1 MNTPFVV
8 AGVIAIAAT
17 LMVIMQRNAVHA
29 LLYLIVSLFALAV
42 TMLFLGAAFV
52 AALEIIVYAGAIMV
66 LFIFVVMM
74 IGADSPALRL
84 RSWILPSLLGAVLL
98 GEVVYVLLQ
107 RPGGLSFS
115 KIIAIQPKEVGMALL
130 GPYVLGTEIAAF
142 LLLAGLVGAYHLAR
156 RRADDNT
163 NVIEEGRR

>member
-1 MNTPFVV
+1 VNTAFVI

-17 LMVIMQRNAVHA
+17 FLVIVQRNAVHA

-74 IGADSPALRL
+74 IGADSAALRP
-84 RSWILPSLLGAVLL
+84 RAWILPALLGAILL
-98 GEVVYVLLQ
+98 AEVFYVLTQ
-107 RPGGLSFS
+107 RPGGLSLGN
-115 KIIAIQPKEVGMALL
+115 ITAITPKAVGMALF
-130 GPYVLGTEIAAF
+130 GPYVLGAEIAAF

-156 RRADDNT
+156 SRLGDKIAVEKEKSR
-163 NVIEEGRR
+163 

>member
-1 MNTPFVV
+1 MNTAFVI

-17 LMVIMQRNAVHA
+17 FLVIVQRNAVHA

-74 IGADSPALRL
+74 IGAASSALRP
-84 RSWILPSLLGAVLL
+84 RAWILPALLGAVLL
-98 GEVVYVLLQ
+98 AEVFYVLTQ
-107 RPGGLSFS
+107 RPGGLSLGS
-115 KIIAIQPKEVGMALL
+115 IAAITPKEVGMALF
-130 GPYVLGTEIAAF
+130 GPYVLGAEIAAF

-156 RRADDNT
+156 RRIGDSGPAEK
-163 NVIEEGRR
+163 EESR